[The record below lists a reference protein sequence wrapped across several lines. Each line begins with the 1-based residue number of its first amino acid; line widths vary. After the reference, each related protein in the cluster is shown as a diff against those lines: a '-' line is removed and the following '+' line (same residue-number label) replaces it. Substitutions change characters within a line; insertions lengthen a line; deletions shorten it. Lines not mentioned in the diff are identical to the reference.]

1 MCGAQKAVMENF
13 IPPLAD
19 ALVRCREGDLSW
31 ETIYDSFVDR
41 LNSRG
46 VGRSAPAIGAPLP
59 AFALPNARGVYVDSQ
74 DLIAKGPLVLSFNRG
89 GWCPYCRTELS
100 AWAEAMPELHKLGGS
115 FVSVT
120 PEVGGRAD
128 AMRESLGLDAEVLC
142 DVDHGLSLDL
152 GLAFHLGGELRQ
164 RYLACGLDLGEAYG
178 SPSWFIPVPA
188 TFVIDRGGIVRYAFV
203 DPDFRIRVEPADVIA
218 EVAKLARAH

>member
-1 MCGAQKAVMENF
+1 VSAGA
-13 IPPLAD
+13 
-19 ALVRCREGDLSW
+19 R
-31 ETIYDSFVDR
+31 
-41 LNSRG
+41 
-46 VGRSAPAIGAPLP
+46 PAIGAPLP

-100 AWAEAMPELHKLGGS
+100 AWAEAMPELHKLGGT

-120 PEVGGRAD
+120 PEVGGRAE
-128 AMRESLGLDAEVLC
+128 AMRPSLGLDAEVLC
-142 DVDHGLSLDL
+142 DVDHGLALEL

-188 TFVIDRGGIVRYAFV
+188 TFVIDREAASSASPLSI
-203 DPDFRIRVEPADVIA
+203 RISGSAPNPPTSLPRSPSSLGHTRPATVPRSRP
-218 EVAKLARAH
+218 ARRG